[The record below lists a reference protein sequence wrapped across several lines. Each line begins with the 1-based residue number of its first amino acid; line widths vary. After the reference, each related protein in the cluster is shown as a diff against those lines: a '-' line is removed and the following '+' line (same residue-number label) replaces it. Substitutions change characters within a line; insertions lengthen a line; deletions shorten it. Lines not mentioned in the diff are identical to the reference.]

1 MMETAAA
8 TSVAQR
14 SHALASADT
23 INRQKARSLRVP
35 HLGNSLETRVL
46 MVKIK
51 HFDLQFFNFF
61 WWCRYFSIASAR
73 W

>member
-1 MMETAAA
+1 METAAA
-8 TSVAQR
+8 TSAAQR

-23 INRQKARSLRVP
+23 INRQKAPSFVQT
-35 HLGNSLETRVL
+35 LETRVL

-51 HFDLQFFNFF
+51 HFDLQFSHFFF
-61 WWCRYFSIASAR
+61 WWWRYFSIASAR